1 MKPVVEAAHARV
13 ADGQNVTVVTAD
25 RELRT
30 RVEAVGAKTV
40 GPSWLLDRL

>member
-1 MKPVVEAAHARV
+1 MHLGIAVATDRDGRVVA
-13 ADGQNVTVVTAD
+13 VVTAD

-30 RVEAVGAKTV
+30 RVESLGATAL